1 MNLVKGSVIVLF
13 ALAVSGCGAVL
24 QGSNPQSIA
33 LRECPGDLTDIFT
46 FQCYCTNDN
55 TGG

>member
-1 MNLVKGSVIVLF
+1 MNLVQGLVIVVI

-24 QGSNPQSIA
+24 QRSDPQSIA
-33 LRECPGDLTDIFT
+33 LRECPADRSDVFA

>member
-1 MNLVKGSVIVLF
+1 MSLVKGLLIVLF
-13 ALAVSGCGAVL
+13 ALAVSGCAAL
-24 QGSNPQSIA
+24 QKSDPQSIA
-33 LRECPGDLTDIFT
+33 LRECPAERTDLFA

>member
-1 MNLVKGSVIVLF
+1 MNPIKGLAIVLF

-24 QGSNPQSIA
+24 QRSDPQSIA
-33 LRECPGDLTDIFT
+33 LRECPADVSDVFA
-46 FQCYCTNDN
+46 FQCYCIYDN

>member
-1 MNLVKGSVIVLF
+1 MNWIQGLMIVVI

-24 QGSNPQSIA
+24 LRSDPQSIA
-33 LRECPGDLTDIFT
+33 LRECPTDRTDVFA
-46 FQCYCTNDN
+46 FQCYCTHDN